1 MSSKQI
7 APTQG
12 GKMSLSAAF
21 NTPQFKQAI
30 SNALNDAAREK
41 SFIASVIAAAAVNT
55 VLQECTPKSVL
66 SAALTGESLRLPPS
80 PQLGYYYF
88 VPYEKK
94 VKDPQTGRDVLDED
108 GNPRK
113 VKEAQF
119 QIGYKGLIQLA
130 LRSGYYK
137 RIIVN
142 EIRQGELKKWDPL
155 TEEIKVV
162 MIEDEE
168 LRARTPVEGYYAMLE
183 YLNGFTKCM
192 YWSYKKMLAHADR
205 FSPAFSAEATG
216 GQYPKMSYEDFRAGK
231 VPEKDMWR
239 YSSFW
244 YKDFDGM
251 AFKTMLRQLIS
262 KWGVMS
268 IELQQAFEADSEAV
282 VEIDEDGSMSFNDV
296 SEPVS
301 QTQDEYRAE
310 DIEAVD
316 AEIVEDSR
324 QVSMEDL

>member
-1 MSSKQI
+1 MSKQI

-21 NTPQFKQAI
+21 NTPQFRQTI

-41 SFIASVIAAAAVNT
+41 SFIASVIAASAVNT

-66 SAALTGESLRLPPS
+66 SAALIGESLKLCPS
-80 PQLGYYYF
+80 PQLGHYYF

-94 VKDPQTGRDVLDED
+94 LKDPQTGRDVLDEE

-137 RIIVN
+137 RLVVT
-142 EIRQGELKKWDPL
+142 ELRQGELKKWDPL
-155 TEEIKVV
+155 TEEIKVE

-168 LRARTPVEGYYAMLE
+168 LRARTPVAGYYAMFE
-183 YLNGFTKCM
+183 YLNGFTKAI

-205 FSPAFSAEATG
+205 YSQAFSAEATG
-216 GQYPKMSYEDFRAGK
+216 GRYPKMSYEDFKAGK

-262 KWGVMS
+262 KWGIMS
-268 IELQQAFEADSEAV
+268 VELQQAFEADNEAEV
-282 VEIDEDGSMSFNDV
+282 TYEEDGSMSFNEV
-296 SEPVS
+296 AQPVAPVQSEHP
-301 QTQDEYRAE
+301 AE
-310 DIEAVD
+310 PAEAVD
-316 AEIVEDSR
+316 AEIVEDSA
-324 QVSMEDL
+324 QVSMSEL

>member
-1 MSSKQI
+1 MSKQI

-21 NTPQFKQAI
+21 NTPQFRQTI

-41 SFIASVIAAAAVNT
+41 SFIASVIAASAVNT
-55 VLQECTPKSVL
+55 VLQECTPKSIL
-66 SAALTGESLRLPPS
+66 SAALIGESLKLCPS
-80 PQLGYYYF
+80 PQLGHYYF

-94 VKDPQTGRDVLDED
+94 LKDPQTGRDVLDEE

-137 RIIVN
+137 RLVVT
-142 EIRQGELKKWDPL
+142 ELRQGELKKWDPL
-155 TEEIKVV
+155 TEEIKVE

-168 LRARTPVEGYYAMLE
+168 LRARTPVAGYYAMFE
-183 YLNGFTKCM
+183 YLNGFTKAI

-205 FSPAFSAEATG
+205 YSQAFSAEATG
-216 GQYPKMSYEDFRAGK
+216 GRYPKMSYEDFKAGK

-262 KWGVMS
+262 KWGIMS
-268 IELQQAFEADSEAV
+268 VELQQAFEADNEAEV
-282 VEIDEDGSMSFNDV
+282 TYEEDGSMSFNEV
-296 SEPVS
+296 AQPVAPVQSEHP
-301 QTQDEYRAE
+301 AE
-310 DIEAVD
+310 PAEAVD
-316 AEIVEDSR
+316 AEIVEDSA
-324 QVSMEDL
+324 QVSMSEL